1 MKIARAI
8 GAYLTLPTVA
18 CLAGSALLCVG
29 LAMLHP
35 AAPWVAAGAIL
46 LLLGIMGATR

>member
-18 CLAGSALLCVG
+18 SLAGMGLLCVG

-35 AAPWVAAGAIL
+35 AAPWLAAGAIL
-46 LLLGIMGATR
+46 LTLGIMGALR